1 MCLTHITNSKY
12 NIILLESTNRLN
24 IMLCKGKL
32 VITMVLGVVFII
44 LPIISTLLDPVTILV
59 NHNTRVTENSFMFEL
74 FQKEVEGAH
83 VSLYIF
89 NVTNADRFMDGKDH
103 KLKVEE
109 VGPFTYAEIRQ
120 NVDIDLNEESGE
132 LEFTPRMKLRF
143 IPEES
148 VADPEDVNI
157 TVPNLALLSAT
168 SLLSTYPSWIQ
179 QGYNF
184 LVSQQN
190 YHSISSFNVHSYL
203 WGYNDPLIALAN
215 KLVPGLIYF
224 DKLGI
229 IDRLYENKTMYRMKV
244 GITDIDRF
252 SIKTLKKYIRETD
265 WAKHSPLEC
274 YNFTD
279 TYEGVS
285 YPPGLTLETPLN
297 LFRIGV
303 CRALDLEFQDKIAM
317 DYGAEAWQYKISDRT
332 FTKDCNTNKGVCGML
347 DLSNCTYGI
356 PIAMSRAHFLDT
368 DPKLYER
375 IEGISPDPKIHD
387 SILLIEPKIG
397 FTLSTTLS
405 LQMNINLGDISFNE
419 ATHSFSN
426 MVLPVA
432 YIKVVQQDVFSE
444 LDYVLKLIH
453 TTGPNILITI
463 DIILFLIGVILLAYS
478 GVVAYKNKCCDKQT
492 KSAHI
497 PNEKQSAPLIGCH
510 ST

>member
-1 MCLTHITNSKY
+1 MIT
-12 NIILLESTNRLN
+12 T
-24 IMLCKGKL
+24 G
-32 VITMVLGVVFII
+32 LGVLFII
-44 LPIISTLLDPVTILV
+44 LPIISTLLDPISILV
-59 NHNTRVTENSFMFEL
+59 NHNTRVKENSFMFEI

-89 NVTNADRFMDGKDH
+89 NVTNADRFMDGRDH

-109 VGPFTYAEIRQ
+109 VGPFAYAEIRK
-120 NVDIDLNEESGE
+120 NVDIDLNQEAGE

-143 IPEES
+143 IPDES
-148 VADPEDVNI
+148 VAHPEDVNI

-168 SLLSTYPSWIQ
+168 SLMSRYPSWIQ

-184 LVSQQN
+184 LVTHLKSRA
-190 YHSISSFNVHSYL
+190 ISSFDAQSYM
-203 WGYNDPLIALAN
+203 WGYSDPLIALAN

-224 DKLGI
+224 DKFGI

-244 GITDIDRF
+244 GITDVDRF
-252 SIKTLKKYIRETD
+252 SIKTLKKYMRERD
-265 WAKHSPLEC
+265 WNKHLPLES

-303 CRALDLEFQDKIAM
+303 CRALDLDFQDKRTM
-317 DYGAEAWQYKISDRT
+317 DYGSEAWQYKISDRT
-332 FTKDCNTNKGVCGML
+332 FTKDCNANQGVCGML

-368 DPKLYER
+368 DPKLYQR
-375 IEGISPDPKIHD
+375 IEGIKPDRTIHD
-387 SILLIEPKIG
+387 SLLLIEPTVG

-419 ATHSFSN
+419 ATRSFSN

-432 YIKVVQQDVFSE
+432 YIKVVQQDVFHE
-444 LDYVLKLIH
+444 LYDVLRLIH
-453 TTGPNILITI
+453 VTGPNILITI
-463 DIILFLIGVILLAYS
+463 EILLFLVGGTLLAYS
-478 GVVAYKNKCCDKQT
+478 AMLTYRNKFSHEQKKT
-492 KSAHI
+492 SEI
-497 PNEKQSAPLIGCH
+497 SNVKQSAPLIGCH
-510 ST
+510 GI